1 MAVGSAI
8 GSSLFLFAAVVAAL
22 AGTPRTPVK
31 GTPRIADRE
40 VPRFVLLE
48 RIDINRNAPGL
59 TNRDMLDR
67 VQCRILP
74 GQFVPVSE
82 DAKGVYFQAA
92 NGVQGLGSTTSVP
105 GGLYA
110 SKTRAERVYA
120 YIGDARQES
129 AELLVDAQPIAM
141 SDVRKLQIG
150 RVGR

>member
-1 MAVGSAI
+1 MAARPLLLLAI
-8 GSSLFLFAAVVAAL
+8 LLFAFQQAH
-22 AGTPRTPVK
+22 AGTPRTPLK

-48 RIDINRNAPGL
+48 RIDINRTAPGL
-59 TNRDMLDR
+59 TKLDMLDR

-120 YIGDARQES
+120 YIGDARRES
-129 AELLVDAQPIAM
+129 AELLVDTQPLAM

-150 RVGR
+150 RVSQ